1 MDSQIVELLGRGH
14 LIGELL
20 RAGLEVA
27 VPARD
32 RGVDLI
38 AYADLSDQVN
48 TFCARPIQMKAASNR
63 VFGINQKYDRVRELL
78 LVYVWHLQTSEPIE
92 TFALSYAEAVE
103 VGRKMGYTQTASWRS
118 GSYTTTRPSAP
129 LRVLLEPFRMDPT
142 RWWNLVVPQAV
153 KAAGISKRKRR
164 AVSSLGAVNGRVDR

>member
-1 MDSQIVELLGRGH
+1 MPQQEETATDSQVVELLGRSH

-38 AYADLSDQVN
+38 AYADLSDQVSM
-48 TFCARPIQMKAASNR
+48 FFARPIQMKAASNR
-63 VFGINQKYDRVRELL
+63 VFGINQKYKRVRELL

-92 TFALSYAEAVE
+92 AFALSYEEAVE
-103 VGRKMGYTQTASWRS
+103 VGRKMGYTRTASWRS
-118 GSYTTTRPSAP
+118 GAYTTTRPSAR

-153 KAAGISKRKRR
+153 KAGRRSKRNRPTPAR
-164 AVSSLGAVNGRVDR
+164 